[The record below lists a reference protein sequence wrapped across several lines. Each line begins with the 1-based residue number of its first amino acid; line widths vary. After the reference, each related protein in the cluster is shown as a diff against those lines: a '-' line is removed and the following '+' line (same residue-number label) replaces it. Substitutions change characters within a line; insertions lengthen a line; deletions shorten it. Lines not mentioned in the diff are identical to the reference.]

1 MFISLILAIFILYK
15 LMRYNNIRN
24 IILFFFFVYLI
35 ILIIFQLNLARVG
48 ISDGLYGSDARLY
61 YETAKAF
68 SKGELP
74 VENIFNFNGPLYVL
88 WNYLFIITSSFL
100 PDNLIVF
107 MIKIANILFMLL
119 FSINIY
125 VFSLRSM
132 RDEKKAV
139 FLVILLLI
147 SGGFIYTSIRNLKEI
162 LLLYLF
168 SEALLL
174 IDIRKFSISSLT
186 LLVLLSFCLH
196 YIKPLSFIPFIL
208 AFLIKLER
216 SKKLI
221 ILFLFISLI
230 FGFGKFTKYWEYL
243 QYQYFTEEFYS
254 YSQTNTGIIIIYK
267 ERGFIQN
274 LIRAVIF
281 GIPRMLLLPSPVRYF
296 TEIIMDNNRNEKTY
310 YEGVETY
317 ILKLSQ
323 YILWWYMVLPLF
335 FLNLFKEIN
344 MKDFSIKV
352 FFIFFLILY
361 SIKLL
366 GSVDIREKL
375 FIYFPIYYLVVKNLP
390 NKLIESNLFKLL
402 FIYLVIGLFDLI
414 WTVLNLY

>member
-1 MFISLILAIFILYK
+1 MFILLILAIFILYK

-35 ILIIFQLNLARVG
+35 ILIIFQLNLARVD

-61 YETAKAF
+61 YETAKTF

-74 VENIFNFNGPLYVL
+74 VEYIFNFNGPLYIL

-125 VFSLRSM
+125 VFSLQSM

-139 FLVILLLI
+139 FLAVLLLI

-174 IDIRKFSISSLT
+174 IDIRKFSISSLI

-208 AFLIKLER
+208 AFLTKLER
-216 SKKLI
+216 PKKLI
-221 ILFLFISLI
+221 ILFLFIFLI

-254 YSQTNTGIIIIYK
+254 YSQTNTGNIIIYK
-267 ERGFIQN
+267 ERDFIQN

-281 GIPRMLLLPSPVRYF
+281 GIPRMLLLPSPIRYF
-296 TEIIMDNNRNEKTY
+296 TEIIKDNNRNEKTY

-344 MKDFSIKV
+344 MQDFSIKV
-352 FFIFFLILY
+352 IFIFFLILY

-390 NKLIESNLFKLL
+390 NKLIESYLFKLL
-402 FIYLVIGLFDLI
+402 FIYLGMGLFDLI
-414 WTVLNLY
+414 WAVLNLY

>member
-1 MFISLILAIFILYK
+1 
-15 LMRYNNIRN
+15 MRYNNIRN
-24 IILFFFFVYLI
+24 IILSFFFVYLI

-48 ISDGLYGSDARLY
+48 ISDGLYGSDDRVY

-68 SKGELP
+68 SKGELS
-74 VENIFNFNGPLYVL
+74 VENIFNFNGPLYIL

-132 RDEKKAV
+132 HDEKKAV
-139 FLVILLLI
+139 FLVVLLLI

-174 IDIRKFSISSLT
+174 IDRGNFSISSLT
-186 LLVLLSFCLH
+186 LLVILSFCLH

-221 ILFLFISLI
+221 ILFLFIFLI

-243 QYQYFTEEFYS
+243 QYQYYTEEFYS
-254 YSQTNTGIIIIYK
+254 YSQSNAGVIIIYQ

-281 GIPRMLLLPSPVRYF
+281 GIPRMLLFPSPVRYF
-296 TEIIMDNNRNEKTY
+296 TEIVKMDNDRNEKNY

-323 YILWWYMVLPLF
+323 YILWWYIVLPLF

-344 MKDFSIKV
+344 MQDFSMKV
-352 FFIFFLILY
+352 IFIFFLILY

-366 GSVDIREKL
+366 GSVDIRLKL

-390 NKLIESNLFKLL
+390 NKLIKPYLFKLL
-402 FIYLVIGLFDLI
+402 FIYLGMGLFDLM
-414 WTVLNLY
+414 WAALNLY